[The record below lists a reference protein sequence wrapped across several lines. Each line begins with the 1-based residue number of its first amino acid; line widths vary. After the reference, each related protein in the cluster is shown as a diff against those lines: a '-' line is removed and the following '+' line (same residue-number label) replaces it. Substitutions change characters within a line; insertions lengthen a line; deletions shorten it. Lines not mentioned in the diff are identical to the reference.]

1 MSERIQKVLANQG
14 IASRRKIER
23 LIEAGEVLIDGA
35 VCLLGQRITGKE
47 NIVVSGKRI
56 HLNTTTLKRVL
67 LYHKPCGEIVSRIDS
82 ESRPTVFR
90 NLPVLSSGR
99 WISVGRLDIN
109 TSGLLLFTTAG
120 NLANKLMHPSSRV
133 EREYQVRVYG
143 NVTNK
148 ILSTLQQGVL
158 LEDGL
163 AKFEI
168 LEIRSGKGNNS
179 WFRIVLREGKNREI
193 RRLWESQGLQVS
205 RLIRTRFGFIDL
217 PKHLNQ
223 GHYRELTMN
232 QIKQLHKLVE

>member
-1 MSERIQKVLANQG
+1 MSERIQKILANQG
-14 IASRRKIER
+14 VASRRKIER

-120 NLANKLMHPSSRV
+120 KLANKLMHPSSRV

-205 RLIRTRFGFIDL
+205 RLIRTRFGFINL